1 MSWLLALVVPETLP
15 EKAAWGAAIAL
26 LFLHLGLRV
35 RAQRFALDEE
45 GKRTPFR
52 LRLWPVNRY
61 RGAEGVRALRLV
73 FLSGFLFA
81 VAAMVS
87 MLLSYLREP

>member
-1 MSWLLALVVPETLP
+1 MAWLLALVVPETWP
-15 EKAAWGAAIAL
+15 EKAAWGTAIAL

-35 RAQRFALDEE
+35 RAQRLAVDEE
-45 GKRTPFR
+45 GKPAPFR
-52 LRLWPVNRY
+52 LRLWPMDRY
-61 RGAEGVRALRLV
+61 RGEEGARALRGV

-87 MLLSYLREP
+87 MLLSYMREP